1 MVVQVPS
8 RILLV
13 DDDPQFCKSVKA
25 ALEDRDYA
33 VTIATDGQQ
42 AWQHFQEHSFNLILL
57 DLMLPDIDG
66 LDLCQQFRRDSYVP
80 ILVTSA
86 RQDQGDRMAAL
97 EVGADSY
104 LAKPFETRELL
115 ARMAALLRRAEA
127 YSAPLS
133 QQAPLEIGEVHLNIA
148 GRQLVV
154 RGQRMKVT
162 PKEFEL
168 LRALMSRAEQVC
180 RSEDLLWDIWGYDD
194 NIQTRTLHVHIGRLR
209 KKIEAD
215 PASPEY
221 IITEPG
227 VGYMFAEP
235 NVNQAAS

>member
-1 MVVQVPS
+1 MPS

-13 DDDPQFCKSVKA
+13 DDDPQFCKSVKT
-25 ALEDRDYA
+25 ALGDRDYA
-33 VTIATDGQQ
+33 VTIAADGQQ
-42 AWQHFQEHSFNLILL
+42 AWQNFQEHSFNLILL

-115 ARMAALLRRAEA
+115 ARMAALLRRAGK

-133 QQAPLEIGEVHLNIA
+133 QQAPLEIGEVHLDIA
-148 GRQLVV
+148 GRQLIV
-154 RGQRMKVT
+154 RGQRITVT

-180 RSEDLLWDIWGYDD
+180 RSEDLLWDIWGYDG

-215 PASPEY
+215 PTTPQY
-221 IITEPG
+221 IITQPG
-227 VGYMFAEP
+227 VGYMFAAA
-235 NVNQAAS
+235 NANRAAS